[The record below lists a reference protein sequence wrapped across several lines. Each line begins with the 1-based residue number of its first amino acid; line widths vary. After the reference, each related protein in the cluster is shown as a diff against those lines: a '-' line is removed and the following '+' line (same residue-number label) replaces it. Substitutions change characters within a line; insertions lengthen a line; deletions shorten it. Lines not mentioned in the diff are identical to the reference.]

1 MVSNDALLRV
11 TPKSAAAPVRNGER
25 TGKFAQWEK
34 QDLLAVAE
42 EGVLLLTDLDGRTAE
57 LEKPPTQHMYTTEK
71 RRIRNNNSGV
81 DNIPEESGPGLQQ
94 RSPWARG
101 CRL

>member
-42 EGVLLLTDLDGRTAE
+42 EGVLLLTDLDGRTTE
-57 LEKPPTQHMYTTEK
+57 LENPQVSTCIPQKKEEKTTVGG
-71 RRIRNNNSGV
+71 R
-81 DNIPEESGPGLQQ
+81 
-94 RSPWARG
+94 
-101 CRL
+101 